1 MFRPQIQ
8 TTWVVSLVA
17 IFSMMMVYFAMENV
31 TYHKTVGFE
40 DKIKATQIMEEA
52 LSILKKE
59 VKKKYPEAILDEID
73 PNLTGLIFNLPQ
85 SPMITFSGD
94 LLSKQTV
101 LKPNFSAL
109 IVDLFKRAK
118 LSKGDTVAVGMTG
131 SMPGAN
137 IALLSACKA
146 TGIIPI
152 IITSVGASQWG
163 ATDSSFTWLDM
174 EKVLFEKNIISYRSI
189 AASLGGR
196 GDRYKTKII
205 KDIIYGG
212 EHGAILASEAIY
224 RNGLTQI
231 KGYSDRKLEYE
242 NFIQGPLS
250 NYSAYVN
257 IGGGVSSI
265 GVGGNKLLDGKT
277 GIIDFDDTIIK
288 MKTFNKKL

>member
-174 EKVLFEKNIISYRSI
+174 EKVLFEKNIISYSI
-189 AASLGGR
+189 INIIVIIIVILNLDVFINFSKYSNIELFFR
-196 GDRYKTKII
+196 LDKFYRTFYKII
-205 KDIIYGG
+205 YT
-212 EHGAILASEAIY
+212 
-224 RNGLTQI
+224 N
-231 KGYSDRKLEYE
+231 
-242 NFIQGPLS
+242 NF
-250 NYSAYVN
+250 
-257 IGGGVSSI
+257 VST
-265 GVGGNKLLDGKT
+265 N
-277 GIIDFDDTIIK
+277 
-288 MKTFNKKL
+288 